1 MPTFYATFG
10 QAHTDNGVQM
20 KDYYVRIVAA
30 DMNIASKAM
39 MERFGDKWANI
50 YGEEAFNPQ
59 WFHNGLYCTLLSQT
73 KLDLPE
79 QDSL

>member
-1 MPTFYATFG
+1 
-10 QAHTDNGVQM
+10 
-20 KDYYVRIVAA
+20 
-30 DMNIASKAM
+30 